1 MGDAVQERNRRFRNA
16 RQTSKSRP
24 SRRKAMRLGGRLAA
38 AIEILQG
45 LEKRPQPSS
54 VALQDW
60 AKGHRFAGSGD
71 RGAIGSIV
79 HDALRNKASNCWQ
92 LGGDADG
99 PHDMRL
105 AAWGALLFQ
114 WGLNLDELEAQFAGD
129 PHAPEELG
137 REAARAYATRKLAEA
152 PDHVRANMP
161 PSMLARFQPA
171 FGENW
176 LNELAAFAGRPAL
189 DLRANSLKASWKEA
203 LEALQP
209 FGAEAAPIAPGAI
222 RIAPSEGEQRLP
234 NVTAEPAFAR
244 GLYEV
249 QDLGSQIAAALVD
262 APANAQVLDFCAGA
276 GGKSLA
282 IAAIMQNTG
291 KVHAHDIDRRRLSP
305 LVERAARAGAT
316 NIELVERPGQLQP
329 LLGKMDRVV
338 VDAPCTGT
346 GTWRRRPDIKWRL
359 SEGNLATRLRE
370 QEQALD
376 AAAQYVKIGGRLIYI
391 TCSILPEE
399 NADQIKAFRR
409 RAPHFLPVAISN
421 VWQSVFAMPIKGLAL
436 TAGDGT
442 MLTPATTGTDGFF
455 ICVLQRA
462 G

>member
-1 MGDAVQERNRRFRNA
+1 
-16 RQTSKSRP
+16 
-24 SRRKAMRLGGRLAA
+24 MRLGGRLAA
-38 AIEILQG
+38 AIEILAG
-45 LEKRPQPSS
+45 MEARPQPSS

-60 AKGHRFAGSGD
+60 AKAHRFAGSGD

-92 LGGDADG
+92 LGGEADG
-99 PHDMRL
+99 PFDVRL

-114 WGLNLDELEAQFAGD
+114 WGMNLDELEAQFAGD
-129 PHAPEELG
+129 THAPQNLG
-137 REAARAYATRKLAEA
+137 DEAARAYAMRKLADA
-152 PDHVRANMP
+152 PDHIQANMP
-161 PSMLARFQPA
+161 PAMLARFKPA
-171 FGENW
+171 FGEQW
-176 LNELAAFAGRPAL
+176 LKELAAFAGRPAL

-203 LEALQP
+203 LEALEP
-209 FGAEAAPIAPGAI
+209 FGAKAAPIAINAI

-249 QDLGSQIAAALVD
+249 QDLGSQIAAALVEPFKD
-262 APANAQVLDFCAGA
+262 AEVLDFCAGA

-282 IAAIMQNTG
+282 IAASMQNTG
-291 KVHAHDIDRRRLSP
+291 KVYAHDIDRRRLSP

-316 NIELVERPGQLQP
+316 NIELIERTNQLMP

-359 SEGNLATRLRE
+359 SEGNLTTRLRE
-370 QEQALD
+370 QQEALD
-376 AAAQYVKIGGRLIYI
+376 AAAQYVKPGGRLIYI
-391 TCSILPEE
+391 TCSILPDE

-409 RAPHFLPVAISN
+409 RAPQFLPVAMST
-421 VWQSVFAMPIKGLAL
+421 VWQSVFGAPIKGYAL

-455 ICVLQRA
+455 IAVLERT
-462 G
+462 

>member
-1 MGDAVQERNRRFRNA
+1 
-16 RQTSKSRP
+16 
-24 SRRKAMRLGGRLAA
+24 MRLGGRLAA
-38 AIEILQG
+38 AIEILDG

-60 AKGHRFAGSGD
+60 AKAHRFAGSGD

-79 HDALRNKASNCWQ
+79 HDALRNKAANCWQ

-114 WGLNLDELEAQFAGD
+114 WGMNLDELEAQLAGD
-129 PHAPEELG
+129 PHAPEGLG
-137 REAARAYATRKLAEA
+137 PQAVSAYRTRRLGDA

-161 PSMLARFQPA
+161 PAMLARFMPA

-176 LNELAAFAGRPAL
+176 LAELAAFAGRPAL
-189 DLRANSLKASWKEA
+189 DLRANTLKATPKQA
-203 LEALQP
+203 LEALEP
-209 FGAEAAPIAPGAI
+209 FGARPAPIAPGAI
-222 RIAPSEGEQRLP
+222 RI
-234 NVTAEPAFAR
+234 
-244 GLYEV
+244 YEV

-262 APANAQVLDFCAGA
+262 AKAGFEVLDFCAGA

-282 IAAIMQNTG
+282 IAATMQNTG
-291 KVHAHDIDRRRLSP
+291 TVHAHDIDRRRLSP

-316 NIELVERPGQLQP
+316 NIELVERPGQLTP
-329 LLGKMDRVV
+329 LLNRMDRVV

-359 SEGNLATRLRE
+359 SDGNLATRLRE
-370 QEQALD
+370 QGQALD
-376 AAAQYVKIGGRLIYI
+376 AAAQYVKVGGRLVYI

-409 RAPHFLPVAISN
+409 RAPGFLPVAISS
-421 VWQSVFAMPIKGLAL
+421 VWQSVFGEPIKGHAL

-442 MLTPATTGTDGFF
+442 MLTPATTRTDGFF
-455 ICVLQRA
+455 IAVLERRV
-462 G
+462 